1 VGIVNANG
9 GYLRASGV
17 KAEAHN
23 SNYATVGLQL
33 EIRDA
38 QETVIELDGGRFIA
52 TNGFTETLGIYIA
65 GGFLQ
70 ANNVYAL
77 GEGSP
82 TWNQGLHNSGGTVH
96 LNGGIF
102 TGRGGTETYGI
113 INIEGGL
120 LECTGITATGEDG
133 VERND
138 GLRNESGAGVLVTGG
153 LLRGRGGA
161 DNRGVANY
169 NSDSVLD
176 LNQVT
181 IHGEGGQEEAVRI
194 GVSNEDVGLAFINN
208 SELWGDSAS
217 FLVEGETSIIHLSRL
232 IGGPVVGSGPATCL
246 GVTYSGAFYADLCPI
261 FVPDGVSP

>member
-1 VGIVNANG
+1 
-9 GYLRASGV
+9 
-17 KAEAHN
+17 
-23 SNYATVGLQL
+23 
-33 EIRDA
+33 
-38 QETVIELDGGRFIA
+38 
-52 TNGFTETLGIYIA
+52 
-65 GGFLQ
+65 
-70 ANNVYAL
+70 
-77 GEGSP
+77 
-82 TWNQGLHNSGGTVH
+82 LHNSGGTVH

-120 LECTGITATGEDG
+120 LEGTGITATGEDG

-194 GVSNEDVGLAFINN
+194 GVSNEDVGLPSSTIASYGATPPLSWSRVKHPLSI
-208 SELWGDSAS
+208 SPGLSVALW
-217 FLVEGETSIIHLSRL
+217 LVQVRRL
-232 IGGPVVGSGPATCL
+232 V
-246 GVTYSGAFYADLCPI
+246 
-261 FVPDGVSP
+261 